1 MAKHEKYI
9 YYLLKGEV
17 KMIGRQVIPT
27 NKPFTLEELEQFMQ
41 MYWNKEQ
48 YNHFVIGR
56 PTAASVEQY
65 ILLPAT
71 ARFMVIA
78 YARKAGGLFHKE
90 NKVIL
95 SVCDTPK
102 GAEMDFFRSI
112 HSHNVF
118 FGAWKIAKTMSMEEE
133 RKGPAEEALQKYA
146 AYMRQLLEHAGYIK

>member
-1 MAKHEKYI
+1 
-9 YYLLKGEV
+9 
-17 KMIGRQVIPT
+17 MIGRQVIKT
-27 NKPFTLEELEQFMQ
+27 NRAFTLEELEQFMQ
-41 MYWNKEQ
+41 EHWDKEQ

-56 PTAASVEQY
+56 PTAVSVEKY

-71 ARFMVIA
+71 TRFMVIA
-78 YARKAGGLFHKE
+78 YARKAGGLFNKE

-102 GAEMDFFRSI
+102 GVEQDIFRSI

-133 RKGPAEEALQKYA
+133 RKGPAEEILQKYA
-146 AYMRQLLEHAGYIK
+146 EYMKQLLDSAGYSK